1 METCWP
7 HQKGDWIHIVCL
19 TLGCQTK
26 QHHSISQNKMN
37 VTFSS
42 GSYCTVQMNVT
53 FSSVSYCTVQMNVT
67 FSSGS
72 YCTVQ
77 MNVRFSSG
85 SYCTVNMNVTSVLVL
100 IVQYK

>member
-1 METCWP
+1 MFATP
-7 HQKGDWIHIVCL
+7 KGRLDTYCMFNIGVSNEA
-19 TLGCQTK
+19 T
-26 QHHSISQNKMN
+26 SY
-37 VTFSS
+37 
-42 GSYCTVQMNVT
+42 YCTVQMNVT
-53 FSSVSYCTVQMNVT
+53 FSSGSYCSVKMNVT

-100 IVQYK
+100 IVQ